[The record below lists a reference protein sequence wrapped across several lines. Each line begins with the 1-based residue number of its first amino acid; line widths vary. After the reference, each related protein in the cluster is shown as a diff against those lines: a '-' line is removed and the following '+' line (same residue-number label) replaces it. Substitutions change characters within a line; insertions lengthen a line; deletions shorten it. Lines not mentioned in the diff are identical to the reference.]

1 MALRQIKHYQKDDV
15 LRKKSKIVEKIDE
28 RTKILI
34 DDMIETMYHADGV
47 GLAAP
52 QVGVLKRVIVVDV
65 GEGIHV
71 LINPELIRQAG
82 EATDYE
88 GCLSVPGINGQV
100 TRPAEIT
107 VEGLNREG
115 KKIRIKASGLLA
127 RAICHEID
135 HLDGVLFVD
144 KSIPED
150 IDN

>member
-127 RAICHEID
+127 RAICHEMD

>member
-15 LRKKSKIVEKIDE
+15 LRKKSKIVEKIDK
-28 RTKILI
+28 RTEILI

-52 QVGVLKRVIVVDV
+52 QVGILKRVIVVDI
-65 GEGIHV
+65 GEGVHV
-71 LINPELIRQAG
+71 LINPEITIEAG

-88 GCLSVPGINGQV
+88 GCLSVPGVKGQV

-107 VEGLNREG
+107 VEGLNRDG
-115 KKIRIKASGLLA
+115 KKIRMKASGLLA

-135 HLDGVLFVD
+135 HLEGILFVD
-144 KSIPED
+144 KTIPED

>member
-15 LRKKSKIVEKIDE
+15 LRKKSKIVEKIDD

-88 GCLSVPGINGQV
+88 GCLSVPGIKGQV

>member
-28 RTKILI
+28 RTKTLI

-52 QVGVLKRVIVVDV
+52 QVGILKRVIVVDV
-65 GEGIHV
+65 GEGVHV
-71 LINPELIRQAG
+71 LVNPELIKQAG

-88 GCLSVPGINGQV
+88 GCLSVPGIKGQV

-107 VEGLNREG
+107 VEGLNRDG
-115 KKIRIKASGLLA
+115 KKIRMKASGLLA

-135 HLDGVLFVD
+135 HLDGILFVD
-144 KSIPED
+144 KTIPED
-150 IDN
+150 IDS